1 MVKNLAKMWWL
12 LALRGVFAILFGIVI
27 LAWPALTIEVLVI
40 IYGVFALVGGILSMI
55 IGLFTIGKYSN
66 WWVMFLEG
74 VLGFIVGG
82 IVLKWPAI
90 SLLLLV
96 VIIGLWAIISGIIQI
111 ITAIFVRQEIK
122 NEWLMGLSGL
132 ISLLFG
138 LVILS
143 WPISSI
149 IVVSWLIGFYALLLG
164 IFLIVF
170 GFQIKTFLPKEK

>member
-1 MVKNLAKMWWL
+1 MVKNLAKNWWL
-12 LALRGVFAILFGIVI
+12 LALKGVFAIIFGILI
-27 LAWPALTIEVLVI
+27 LAWPGLTIEVLVI

>member
-12 LALRGVFAILFGIVI
+12 LALKGVFAILFGILI
-27 LAWPALTIEVLVI
+27 LAWPGLTIGVLVI

-55 IGLFTIGKYSN
+55 ISLFSIGKYSN

-96 VIIGLWAIISGIIQI
+96 IIIGIWAIISGIAQI
-111 ITAIFVRQEIK
+111 ITAFFVRQQIK
-122 NEWLMGLSGL
+122 NEWLMALSGL

-138 LVILS
+138 LLLFS
-143 WPISSI
+143 WPISGI
-149 IVVSWLIGFYALLLG
+149 IVLSWLIGFYALLLG

-170 GFQIKTFLPKEK
+170 GFQVKTYLAKG

>member
-12 LALRGVFAILFGIVI
+12 LALKGVFAILFGILI
-27 LAWPALTIEVLVI
+27 LAWPGLTIGVLVI

-55 IGLFTIGKYSN
+55 ISLFSIGKYSN

-96 VIIGLWAIISGIIQI
+96 IIIGIWVIISGIAQI
-111 ITAIFVRQEIK
+111 ITAFFVRQQIK
-122 NEWLMGLSGL
+122 NEWLMALSGL

-138 LVILS
+138 LLLFS
-143 WPISSI
+143 WPISGI
-149 IVVSWLIGFYALLLG
+149 IVLSWLIGFYALLLG

-170 GFQIKTFLPKEK
+170 GFQVKTYLAKG

>member
-1 MVKNLAKMWWL
+1 MVKNLAKNWWL
-12 LALRGVFAILFGIVI
+12 LALRGLFAILFGIVI
-27 LAWPALTIEVLVI
+27 LAWPGLTIEILVI
-40 IYGVFALVGGILSMI
+40 IYGVFALVGGILSII
-55 IGLFTIGKYSN
+55 IGLFSIGKSSN

-74 VLGFIVGG
+74 ILGFIVGG

-90 SLLLLV
+90 SLLLLI

-170 GFQIKTFLPKEK
+170 GFQVKAYRSK

>member
-55 IGLFTIGKYSN
+55 IGLFNIGKNSN

-74 VLGFIVGG
+74 VLGFVVGG
-82 IVLKWPAI
+82 IVLKWPAM
-90 SLLLLV
+90 SLLLL
-96 VIIGLWAIISGIIQI
+96 IIIIAFWAIISGIAQI
-111 ITAIFVRQEIK
+111 ITAFFVRQQIK
-122 NEWLMGLSGL
+122 NEWLMALSGL

-138 LVILS
+138 LLLFS
-143 WPISSI
+143 WPITG
-149 IVVSWLIGFYALLLG
+149 VVVLSWLIGFYALLLG

-170 GFQIKTFLPKEK
+170 GFQVKTYTSK